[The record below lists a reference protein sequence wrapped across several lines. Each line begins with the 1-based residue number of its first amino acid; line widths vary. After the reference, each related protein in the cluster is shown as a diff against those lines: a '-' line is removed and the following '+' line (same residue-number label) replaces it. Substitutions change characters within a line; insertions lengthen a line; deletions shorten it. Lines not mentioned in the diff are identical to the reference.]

1 MKKNWGK
8 REGVF
13 LFCLRVFIFREGVF
27 AMRMKHPPC
36 PLHKGDLRFCTNLGA
51 NVLFISSENPTIC
64 HSDDRREEESR
75 IHPLYVI
82 EILR

>member
-1 MKKNWGK
+1 MYFRSASDFFYKG
-8 REGVF
+8 
-13 LFCLRVFIFREGVF
+13 FCV
-27 AMRMKHPPC
+27 
-36 PLHKGDLRFCTNLGA
+36 NLGA

-75 IHPLYVI
+75 IHPLDVI